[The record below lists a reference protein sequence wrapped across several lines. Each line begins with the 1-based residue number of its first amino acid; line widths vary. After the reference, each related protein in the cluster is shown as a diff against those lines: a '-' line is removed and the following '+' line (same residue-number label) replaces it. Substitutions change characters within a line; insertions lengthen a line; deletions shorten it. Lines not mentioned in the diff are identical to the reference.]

1 MLLGITHTQKLK
13 GTGYLDS
20 FQETKKHPV
29 LSQKADLCNNMFLV
43 QQRGQRNRVS
53 LAIFDFSNIFIYNVI
68 TCKRTLMTQ
77 KYTAREVSRLLHSVK
92 ILGI

>member
-29 LSQKADLCNNMFLV
+29 LSQKADLCNNTFLV
-43 QQRGQRNRVS
+43 QQRTVKETEF
-53 LAIFDFSNIFIYNVI
+53 LWLFLIFQIFLFI
-68 TCKRTLMTQ
+68 M
-77 KYTAREVSRLLHSVK
+77 
-92 ILGI
+92 